1 MSKSAMTYV
10 SATPSAHA
18 AAPGRGRSGSPAS
31 DRRRDRVL
39 RIAQRVFIK
48 RGYHA
53 ATMDEIAA
61 AAGISKR
68 TLYQLVA
75 SKEDLFMALLARHRR
90 PLTLPVET
98 AGCPP
103 REVLF
108 DYLSAWSRHVLSPDS
123 IALTRLIMG
132 EYLRGRTL
140 SRLLDRQTA
149 KPCKDALL
157 DYLAQLRTEAA
168 INIADPEE
176 AAQMLFGMTVGW
188 LHVRMLLGVSKPPTP
203 ADLDQRILR
212 AIDLFLGGAM
222 LRVPNATP
230 GPDSLKEQAVPLS
243 HEPAFSA

>member
-1 MSKSAMTYV
+1 MTHV
-10 SATPSAHA
+10 SAT
-18 AAPGRGRSGSPAS
+18 SPAPVTTPLRGSSRSPGS

-39 RIAQRVFIK
+39 KIAQRVFIK

-68 TLYQLVA
+68 TLYQLVT

-98 AGCPP
+98 ARRPP

-108 DYLSAWSRHVLSPDS
+108 DYLSAWSRHLLSPDS

-168 INIADPEE
+168 LDIPDPEE
-176 AAQMLFGMTVGW
+176 AAQMLFGMAIGW
-188 LHVRMLLGVSKPPTP
+188 LHVRMLLGVSKPPAP
-203 ADLDQRILR
+203 ADLDRRILR
-212 AIDLFLGGAM
+212 AIDLFLAGAM
-222 LRVPNATP
+222 LEVQNTAR
-230 GPDSLKEQAVPLS
+230 GSDSLKEHAAPPR
-243 HEPAFSA
+243 HEPAIPD